1 MDPGNKDQTAEN
13 RARELLRTVFGYS
26 SFRKDQ
32 EAVIRRVIQGEDAI
46 VIMPTGGGK
55 SLCYQIPS
63 LVRPG
68 VGIVV
73 SPLIALMANQ
83 VSALEQN
90 GVRATFLNS
99 SLAADVAQ
107 RRRAALLRGEFDLL
121 YVAPERLVQP
131 AFLDFVQELNPALFA
146 IDEAH
151 CVSQWGHD
159 FRPEYLQLGQLAD
172 RFPEVPRLALT
183 ATADEKTR
191 QEMRERLVLP
201 RAELFIG
208 GFDRPNIHYAVGE
221 KQSPTRQ
228 LLQFLKRHEGEAGI
242 VYAFSRKRTEAFA
255 ETLRTQGYR
264 AMAYHAGLSSEE
276 RTRVQE
282 TFLREEGVI
291 VVATIAFGMGI
302 DKPDVRFVA
311 HLDLP
316 KSVEAYYQET
326 GRAGRD
332 GNPAEA
338 WMIYSL
344 QDTVLLRNFINN
356 SEAPEAQKRVE
367 HQKLDA
373 LLGFCEAVDCRRK
386 LLLNYFGEALEED
399 CGNCDVCEEEVAVE
413 DGTEAARK
421 ALSCVYR
428 TGQRFGAGH
437 VADVLVGNA
446 PERILRLGHDKLS
459 TYGIGRE
466 WPRKRWMGLFRQ
478 LTARGFLEANEH
490 GALSLTD
497 RARPLL
503 RGEESFRM
511 RILREAASRKISVS
525 PDATLESEASR
536 ELFEALRR
544 ERKRLADKAGLPA
557 YVICSDRSL
566 VELARKEPQN
576 AHQLKTVHGIGDR
589 KVEQYG
595 ESFLEIIRR
604 EGSGEFHAEDFNAES
619 NSKARENEP
628 GDSALRTGLLLRA
641 GKSVEAVARERGLTD
656 STILSHSERLIANGE
671 IELEKVVSLSRTD
684 IERIRTHLENQ
695 PPEQAGKLKP
705 IYEHFDGRFDYGV
718 LRCVL
723 AALRFRENQLLKV
736 GQ

>member
-1 MDPGNKDQTAEN
+1 MESGNKEQTTEN

-32 EAVIRRVIQGEDAI
+32 EAVIRRVIQGGDAI

-99 SLAADVAQ
+99 SLAADEAQ
-107 RRRAALLRGEFDLL
+107 RRREALLRGEYDLL

-131 AFLDFVQELNPALFA
+131 ALLDFVEQLNPALFA

-191 QEMRERLVLP
+191 QEMPERLLLP

-208 GFDRPNIHYAVGE
+208 GFDRPNIHYTVGE

-228 LLQFLKRHEGEAGI
+228 LLHFLERHAGEAGI
-242 VYAFSRKRTEAFA
+242 VYALSRKRTEAFA
-255 ETLRTQGYR
+255 DTLRTRGYR

-316 KSVEAYYQET
+316 KSIEAYYQET

-332 GNPAEA
+332 GAPAEA
-338 WMIYSL
+338 WMIYGL

-356 SEAPEAQKRVE
+356 SEAPEEQKRIE

-399 CGNCDVCEEEVAVE
+399 CGNCDVCQEAVAVE

-446 PERILRLGHDKLS
+446 PERIFRLGHDKLS

-478 LTARGFLEANEH
+478 LTARGFLEATEH
-490 GALSLTD
+490 GALCLTD

-511 RILREAASRKISVS
+511 RILREAASRKTSVS
-525 PDATLESEASR
+525 PAASWETESSR

-544 ERKRLADKAGLPA
+544 ERKRLADEAGVPA

-566 VELARKEPQN
+566 VELAGKEPQN
-576 AHQLKTVHGIGDR
+576 AQQLRTIHGIGDR
-589 KVEQYG
+589 KAEQYG
-595 ESFLEIIRR
+595 EALLEIIRK
-604 EGSGEFHAEDFNAES
+604 EGSGAF
-619 NSKARENEP
+619 RQPTP
-628 GDSALRTGLLLRA
+628 GSGGQTETGL
-641 GKSVEAVARERGLTD
+641 
-656 STILSHSERLIANGE
+656 
-671 IELEKVVSLSRTD
+671 
-684 IERIRTHLENQ
+684 
-695 PPEQAGKLKP
+695 
-705 IYEHFDGRFDYGV
+705 
-718 LRCVL
+718 
-723 AALRFRENQLLKV
+723 
-736 GQ
+736 